1 MLKLILFTVQQLL
14 SLLAEAVPLGNLS
27 CNWDNL
33 LVWVQR
39 LSLLVLTILML
50 SLTGFEITIPIFK
63 RAVETEDLLFK
74 KFVFMCWCLFVYF
87 YLNPLACVQGCLQI
101 FISSKQA
108 GHLKMLWSALAR

>member
-39 LSLLVLTILML
+39 LSLFVLTVLML
-50 SLTGFEITIPIFK
+50 SLTRFEITIPVPK
-63 RAVETEDLLFK
+63 TAVETEFLAFK
-74 KFVFMCWCLFVYF
+74 EFVFMHWCLFV
-87 YLNPLACVQGCLQI
+87 
-101 FISSKQA
+101 
-108 GHLKMLWSALAR
+108 